1 MSDQLHR
8 FLPALLLVA
17 AFSAHAADL
26 PASELLK
33 VADDA
38 LQAGTITQLEHR
50 QTVAW
55 IKARPCSGIDRR
67 LGAARK
73 AGLEA
78 AISRQEGGK
87 TVAVYQALSYRG
99 WHIVSSNAGQGDQPY
114 LFYPADPVKGS
125 KPVTVW
131 AGAASIFE
139 TTAIK
144 DWVRKEAP
152 GIPARLADCFARHV
166 TMGEN

>member
-55 IKARPCSGIDRR
+55 IKARPCSGIDHA

-73 AGLEA
+73 TSLEA

-87 TVAVYQALSYRG
+87 TIAVYQALSYRG
-99 WHIVSSNAGQGDQPY
+99 WHIVSSNARPGRPALPVFPGRPDQGQQARDSLGLAPRASSRPRRSRTGSGKKR
-114 LFYPADPVKGS
+114 PAFPPVW
-125 KPVTVW
+125 PI
-131 AGAASIFE
+131 ASRG
-139 TTAIK
+139 T
-144 DWVRKEAP
+144 
-152 GIPARLADCFARHV
+152 
-166 TMGEN
+166 

>member
-55 IKARPCSGIDRR
+55 IKARPCSGIDHRSARPERLVWKRPSRARR
-67 LGAARK
+67 AARP
-73 AGLEA
+73 LPCT
-78 AISRQEGGK
+78 R
-87 TVAVYQALSYRG
+87 
-99 WHIVSSNAGQGDQPY
+99 P
-114 LFYPADPVKGS
+114 
-125 KPVTVW
+125 
-131 AGAASIFE
+131 
-139 TTAIK
+139 
-144 DWVRKEAP
+144 
-152 GIPARLADCFARHV
+152 
-166 TMGEN
+166 